1 MLRVIGGDCSE
12 DIIGVSSFAY
22 ASDGLRRVIE
32 HKGKEAV
39 KEWGRRRVWCGRG
52 KGGEEGWNE
61 ILCSTFT

>member
-1 MLRVIGGDCSE
+1 
-12 DIIGVSSFAY
+12 
-22 ASDGLRRVIE
+22 VIE
-32 HKGKEAV
+32 HKGEEAV